1 VIRPVTIA
9 LAALLVSV
17 TLAGAQ
23 EVTRV
28 VSADTIEVAG
38 IGKIRLIGI
47 ESRES
52 TIRLGPSGPVS
63 PSRSDPSTPPPPLIG
78 GSIGV
83 KQDPASRKFLM
94 DLVLG
99 KRVRLEYDDA
109 ANTKKGTPRAYVLLD
124 DDTLVNAEM
133 LRSGNAR
140 VDTSRPFAQMEK
152 FKDIEQGA
160 REAQVGIWAEGDRR

>member
-1 VIRPVTIA
+1 VIFL
-9 LAALLVSV
+9 LASAAA
-17 TLAGAQ
+17 AGAQ

-38 IGKIRLIGI
+38 IGKVRLVGI
-47 ESRES
+47 EAREQ
-52 TIRLGPSGPVS
+52 TLRLGPSGPTA

-78 GSIGV
+78 GSIST
-83 KQDPASRKFLM
+83 KRDPAARKFLM

-109 ANTKKGTPRAYVLLD
+109 AEAKGTRRAYVFLG

-140 VDTSRPFAQMEK
+140 VDASRPFSQMDT
-152 FKDIEQGA
+152 FRQIEEDA
-160 REAQVGIWAEGDRR
+160 REAEVGIWAEPKR

>member
-1 VIRPVTIA
+1 VIRTITLA
-9 LAALLVSV
+9 LATLLASTAL
-17 TLAGAQ
+17 ADAQ
-23 EVTRV
+23 DVTRV

-38 IGKIRLIGI
+38 VGKIRLVGI
-47 ESRES
+47 ESREPAV
-52 TIRLGPSGPVS
+52 RLGPTGPVS

-83 KQDPASRKFLM
+83 KQDPAARKFLM

-109 ANTKKGTPRAYVLLD
+109 PNKTKGTRRAYVFL

-140 VDTSRPFAQMEK
+140 VDTSRPFAQMK
-152 FKDIEQGA
+152 FKEIEQEA
-160 REAQVGIWAEGDRR
+160 REAQVGIWADGKR